1 MLIKSDCDLN
11 TDNNVSIYYVSNSDS
26 KINNNIDADLN
37 ETECLL

>member
-11 TDNNVSIYYVSNSDS
+11 TDNNVSTYYNSNSDS
-26 KINNNIDADLN
+26 KINNDIDADLN